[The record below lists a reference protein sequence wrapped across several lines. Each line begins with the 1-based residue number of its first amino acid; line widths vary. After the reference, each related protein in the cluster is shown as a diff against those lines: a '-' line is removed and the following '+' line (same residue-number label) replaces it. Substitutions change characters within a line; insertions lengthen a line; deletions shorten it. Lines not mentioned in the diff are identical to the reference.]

1 MKMMKKTMINKIIK
15 KLDWWFD
22 YYIAYF
28 LYNGGKHDRYIEYME
43 KKWGHKRNEFE
54 N

>member
-1 MKMMKKTMINKIIK
+1 MKKKMKEMMNKVLR

-28 LYNGGKHDRYIEYME
+28 LYNGNKHHRYIEYME
-43 KKWGHKRNEFE
+43 KKWKNGNTM
-54 N
+54 